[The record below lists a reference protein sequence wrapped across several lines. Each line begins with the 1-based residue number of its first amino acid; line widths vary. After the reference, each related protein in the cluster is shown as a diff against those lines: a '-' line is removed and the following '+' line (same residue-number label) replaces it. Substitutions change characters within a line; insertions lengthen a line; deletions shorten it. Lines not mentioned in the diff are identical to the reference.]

1 MLVWFRLCQFRKGGI
16 SKEAKYWITSVRLA
30 KSRGFRNHEL
40 AEMERILVEYQ
51 NYVLEMWRKEEKKRG
66 NQES

>member
-1 MLVWFRLCQFRKGGI
+1 RCF
-16 SKEAKYWITSVRLA
+16 APITQTVTKNRECSCWVSLTYVRLA

-40 AEMERILVEYQ
+40 AEIERILVEYQ

-66 NQES
+66 NHES